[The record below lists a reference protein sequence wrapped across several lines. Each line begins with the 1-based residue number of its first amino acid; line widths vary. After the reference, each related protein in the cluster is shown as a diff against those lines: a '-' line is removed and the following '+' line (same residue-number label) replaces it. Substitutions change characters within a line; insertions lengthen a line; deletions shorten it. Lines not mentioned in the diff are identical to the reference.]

1 MTQRVMN
8 LTGIHED
15 AASIPGLI
23 QRVRDLAL
31 PWSWRRLAAVT
42 PVQLLTWELLHAASV
57 ALKSKKKE
65 SNEDT

>member
-1 MTQRVMN
+1 MTQWVMN

-23 QRVRDLAL
+23 QWVRDLAL

-42 PVQLLTWELLHAASV
+42 PVQLLTWELPYAKGV
-57 ALKSKKKE
+57 AQKSKKK
-65 SNEDT
+65 